1 MISQSPAIVD
11 ADSPYDPTAF
21 ADTIIRTS
29 DNVHFYILGNFLS
42 YVSQVFRDLFDLN
55 RGAAVEQNEKKDG
68 YPVIPLLDDSA
79 TLRFLLDLIH
89 PRIEERQLDDV
100 TLFWNVSRAAKKYC
114 MDIIEG
120 KLRARILTSDL
131 INEGPFRIYA
141 IATDLEWG
149 DVADIAACK
158 TLNIPLKDLKYGER
172 VGEHQWRQLLSIH
185 EIQTSM

>member
-68 YPVIPLLDDSA
+68 HPIIPLLDDSA
-79 TLRFLLDLIH
+79 TLRLLLYIDLYNGETMLFYFGTFLKWQKILH
-89 PRIEERQLDDV
+89 RYCRTQATGSHYDV
-100 TLFWNVSRAAKKYC
+100 QVDR
-114 MDIIEG
+114 
-120 KLRARILTSDL
+120 
-131 INEGPFRIYA
+131 
-141 IATDLEWG
+141 
-149 DVADIAACK
+149 
-158 TLNIPLKDLKYGER
+158 
-172 VGEHQWRQLLSIH
+172 
-185 EIQTSM
+185 